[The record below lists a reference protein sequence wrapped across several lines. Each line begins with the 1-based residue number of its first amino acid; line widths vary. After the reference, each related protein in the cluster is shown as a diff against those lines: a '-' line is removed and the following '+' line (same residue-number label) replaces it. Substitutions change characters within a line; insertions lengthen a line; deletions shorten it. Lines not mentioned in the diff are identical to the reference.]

1 MEKFIELF
9 LEQFDDAVTIE
20 VTQETRFR
28 EIEGWTSLVAL
39 MVITMIDEE
48 YSITITGDDMR
59 SASTIG
65 ELYNLVAS
73 RQ

>member
-9 LEQFDDAVTIE
+9 LEQFDDEVTIE
-20 VTQETRFR
+20 VNQNTRFR

-48 YSITITGDDMR
+48 YGITITGDDMR
-59 SASTIG
+59 STSTIG

>member
-9 LEQFDDAVTIE
+9 LEQFDDEVTIE
-20 VTQETRFR
+20 VNQDTRFR

-48 YSITITGDDMR
+48 YGITITGDDMR
-59 SASTIG
+59 STSTIG
-65 ELYNLVAS
+65 ELYNLVVS

>member
-9 LEQFDDAVTIE
+9 LEQFDDVVTIE
-20 VTQETRFR
+20 VGQETRFR

-48 YSITITGDDMR
+48 YGITITGDDMR
-59 SASTIG
+59 STSTIG
-65 ELYNLVAS
+65 ELYNLVVS

>member
-9 LEQFDDAVTIE
+9 LEQFDDVVTTE
-20 VTQETRFR
+20 VTPDTRFR

-48 YSITITGDDMR
+48 YGITITGDDMR
-59 SASTIG
+59 STSTIS

>member
-9 LEQFDDAVTIE
+9 LEQFDDEVTIE
-20 VTQETRFR
+20 VNQDTRFR

-48 YSITITGDDMR
+48 YGITITGDDMR
-59 SASTIG
+59 STSTIG

>member
-9 LEQFDDAVTIE
+9 LEQFDDEVTIE
-20 VTQETRFR
+20 VNQDTRFR

-48 YSITITGDDMR
+48 YGITITGDDMR
-59 SASTIG
+59 STSTIG
-65 ELYNLVAS
+65 ELYNCVAS